1 MNSSKIDFL
10 HWHPHQS
17 SVCETEKSTVS
28 KFSRTHFHE
37 LQAFNSDDTKDINRV
52 EEFNPSFQFLLHLMG
67 KFHFRCFQV
76 SAVLIP
82 KVFRDECRSYD
93 YMDSQLD
100 INVRV
105 RARKFSGRLNYL
117 KKMKATLMN
126 TVARSR
132 ETF

>member
-1 MNSSKIDFL
+1 MSAAPIDRTSRILKF
-10 HWHPHQS
+10 HPNYVHYSTLSDTSELAKVKEVYTARDEFKS

-67 KFHFRCFQV
+67 KLHFRCFQV

-82 KVFRDECRSYD
+82 EVFRW
-93 YMDSQLD
+93 
-100 INVRV
+100 NV
-105 RARKFSGRLNYL
+105 AFAIKQE
-117 KKMKATLMN
+117 M
-126 TVARSR
+126 
-132 ETF
+132 